1 MIDYN
6 GNRDLETF
14 VKFLESGGVLPQ
26 EEEDSEDEDE
36 DEDQVS
42 KDEISYVLYVH
53 RMTWVK

>member
-36 DEDQVS
+36 DEDEVS
-42 KDEISYVLYVH
+42 KDEISYVLYVYK
-53 RMTWVK
+53 MTWVK